1 MMQLPVS
8 IDVTIQRA
16 AEGDQAAWDVI
27 VRTYWRKV
35 FNVAYRFVGTYD
47 EAEDLTQEIFL
58 KVFRSL
64 STFDRRA
71 NFQTWLIRVSRNL
84 CIDRYR
90 SGRRDRE
97 VFPREVNAATGQAE
111 SGVPSPQAR
120 VETQE
125 IGRASC

>member
-1 MMQLPVS
+1 MIQLPVS

-16 AEGDQAAWDVI
+16 AEGDQSAWEAI
-27 VRTYWRKV
+27 VQTYWRKV

-64 STFDRRA
+64 GTFDRRA
-71 NFQTWLIRVSRNL
+71 NFQTWLISVSRNL

-90 SGRRDRE
+90 SGRRSQ
-97 VFPREVNAATGQAE
+97 PAT
-111 SGVPSPQAR
+111 AR
-120 VETQE
+120 FA
-125 IGRASC
+125 GPARPGPC